1 MINLY
6 ICDEMLN
13 ERSVS
18 YFVFHYF
25 VGRKDSFFQ
34 EEIEIPTI

>member
-6 ICDEMLN
+6 VCDEMLN
-13 ERSVS
+13 ERS